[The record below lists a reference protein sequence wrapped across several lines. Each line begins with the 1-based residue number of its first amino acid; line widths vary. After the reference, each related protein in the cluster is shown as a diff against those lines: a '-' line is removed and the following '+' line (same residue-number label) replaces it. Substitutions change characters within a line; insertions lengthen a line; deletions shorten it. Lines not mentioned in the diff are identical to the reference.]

1 MSLLLRAATSAIA
14 LVLPKKKPNDKGT
27 AYTSTFNPSQTG
39 SPLAKPAYQSHLD
52 DVYTTRIASNSQDL
66 IQALAVSDPDF
77 SATINAYL
85 GAADTDPYFYVR
97 DLNGEIDRPGHE
109 LLNSILLN
117 LTTRVDYTKPSGF
130 LIKNSLRAVAEK
142 LRWFGLVRGMLAGE
156 VVVDKS
162 LLPSEFRLVDPKTL
176 EFTEK
181 APGVYFPEQI
191 PPGASNRINLDIP
204 SFFVTT
210 YRQDPTTIYPTSPF
224 TAAINTIAAR
234 QAIINTLYRIM
245 EITGFPRMEAKVL
258 EETLKKNAPA
268 SAQADEKAMTAWVN
282 QRLSE
287 LSATLSSLR
296 PEAAFVHMDSVELK
310 IFNEKNPGASLN
322 IKEVVDTLNAQ
333 NQAGLKTMSSI
344 IGRGESGVNTASVEA
359 LQFARNAEQ
368 LNNPVADILSQML
381 TYCLRLNG
389 SESIVTVG
397 FENVELRPD
406 LELEPQQTLKQQRLL
421 QLLSFGIISD
431 DEFHIRMF
439 NEIRPDAVPELSGT
453 GFMEPVV
460 ADPTAGGAAPDNK
473 SAAGKAAGGGSSGT
487 KATKATKS
495 NNASRITLTLNL

>member
-1 MSLLLRAATSAIA
+1 MSIILRAASSAIA

-27 AYTSTFNPSQTG
+27 SYTSTFNPSQTS

-52 DVYTTRIASNSQDL
+52 DIYTTRLASNSQAL
-66 IQALAVSDPDF
+66 MQALAISDPDV
-77 SATINAYL
+77 SATVNAYL
-85 GAADTDPYFYVR
+85 GAADQEPYFYVR

-109 LLNSILLN
+109 LLNQILLN
-117 LTTRVDYTKPSGF
+117 LFVRQDYTKPSGF
-130 LIKNSLRAVAEK
+130 LLKRSFKALTEN
-142 LRWFGLVRGMLAGE
+142 LRWFGVVRGMMAGE
-156 VVVDKS
+156 VVVDKTM
-162 LLPSEFRLVDPKTL
+162 LPTEFRLVDPNTL

-204 SFFVTT
+204 SFFITT
-210 YRQDPTTIYPTSPF
+210 YRQDPTTIYPVSPF

-245 EITGFPRMEAKVL
+245 EITGFPRMEVKVL

-268 SAQADEKAMTAWVN
+268 SAKQDEKEMTSWVN
-282 QRLSE
+282 QRMTE
-287 LSATLSSLR
+287 LAATLSSLR
-296 PEAAFVHMDSVELK
+296 PENAFVHMDSVELT
-310 IFNEKNPGASLN
+310 IFNEKNPAATLQ
-322 IKEVVDTLNAQ
+322 IKEVIETLNAQ
-333 NQAGLKTMSSI
+333 NQAALKTMSSI
-344 IGRGESGVNTASVEA
+344 IGRGEAGVNTASVEA

-406 LELEPQQTLKQQRLL
+406 LELEPQLILKQTRLL

-431 DEFHIRMF
+431 DEFHIEMF
-439 NEIRPDAVPELSGT
+439 SKIRPDAVPELSGT

-460 ADPTAGGAAPDNK
+460 ADPTGGGAAPDNK
-473 SAAGKAAGGGSSGT
+473 SATGKAAGGGSSGT
-487 KATKATKS
+487 AARKATRSNTVTK
-495 NNASRITLTLNL
+495 